1 MLIAFALV
9 FPVEL
14 PDKTLVA
21 TVLLAARLRPLPVFA
36 GVSSAFA
43 VHCVIAVA
51 FGGVLTLLPPRVVA
65 AVVGLLF
72 GVGAFVLLREGFGR
86 EDASGRE
93 RGEVIE
99 ATAGSPGSSGSSA
112 SFWRI
117 AATAFGVLFVAEFGD
132 ASQLATAALTARYEA
147 PLSVG
152 LGAFVALVTVAAI
165 AVLVG
170 KRVGDRLPKRILQRA
185 AGMVFAVFALL
196 ALGEAVLG

>member
-99 ATAGSPGSSGSSA
+99 ATSRSSA